1 MCISLSYDRAE
12 MRLQRVCPSTRPF
25 DVEQSGRHHIK
36 CHQIIF
42 DYIQNSVDN
51 SSSSTQYCCWW
62 IKRMAHVC
70 SSVAVVFSTGL
81 LLIIHWRPRYFIVR
95 DSFDCL
101 HYTQTD
107 RMRRDCLDFLC
118 ILDYCLIWFN
128 LRVLR
133 IIVFSYGICVM
144 RGREEVCVDMSLA
157 TVFHYTRPA
166 ETPSW
171 KYEKIYAFY
180 TSVVPKDK
188 RTKVYKRRRIF
199 VQLVSFL
206 LFKIVRVTFGCG
218 SCWKLSKT
226 MTIIRHWRLTTQN
239 THQRRNIYRKHTYT
253 SFVRDISEERQ
264 TTQAPLWKRSR
275 HLTLR

>member
-70 SSVAVVFSTGL
+70 SSVAVVFSPGL

-118 ILDYCLIWFN
+118 ILDYYFIWFN

-133 IIVFSYGICVM
+133 IIVFTYGICVM
-144 RGREEVCVDMSLA
+144 RGREVCLCWHESGNSVSLYPTCWNA
-157 TVFHYTRPA
+157 IL
-166 ETPSW
+166 
-171 KYEKIYAFY
+171 KIRENLRFLH
-180 TSVVPKDK
+180 
-188 RTKVYKRRRIF
+188 KRRP
-199 VQLVSFL
+199 Q
-206 LFKIVRVTFGCG
+206 
-218 SCWKLSKT
+218 
-226 MTIIRHWRLTTQN
+226 
-239 THQRRNIYRKHTYT
+239 
-253 SFVRDISEERQ
+253 RQ
-264 TTQAPLWKRSR
+264 TD
-275 HLTLR
+275 